1 MVQSSNCLAAQSVDI
16 PSLRKVARR
25 DFHSVIVRLMHTSQ
39 YGIKPRQLA
48 PCYRH
53 FSQSLALLTES
64 SQFAK
69 MAPDRLASSRT
80 SMTPYLN
87 NKPREIEAHVVDN
100 GSQLPKQSSITTR
113 ILFQIIAPHIEFRTL
128 TQLTNRLS
136 KIELDQRDRAGKEQS
151 LAKMLD
157 ILFEEDEKTKSDN
170 ITTIRYAP
178 SLKAHQ
184 WIQPTIHAYF
194 MGKKLDV
201 PKQDLADPPS
211 YRKDP
216 TYPPNR
222 NRQQQQKNLNTLIE
236 ARKVCLRH
244 PIEFENE
251 STRSSDYS
259 VSYNHERQSHAQLHL
274 EAEGMLEKL
283 ASHLPLSHFNN
294 LMEKINVFAMPDD
307 KVKQNDSNSW
317 CIDNDSNT
325 LPDYPTSHD
334 TGSNKDNT
342 RILCNALTNCSPSH
356 SHLVADAFADY
367 FGLDLPKLHST
378 KMEKKDA
385 GKAIDK
391 KAKPDIGTN
400 KEPVDALKY
409 QREIRMIEKKYEKK
423 RDKFVQDVMELQ
435 HIFASWGEHKN
446 AENNVADHAYQA
458 STIEAVLLEKDEDE
472 DDVSSDL
479 LVKEFKKAQEPYS
492 PQTRIEQK
500 EQLKGTLEELRKIGL
515 DKAKEGVEKKIG
527 KGIGRPQKGVDD
539 IVSIVHFCGTA
550 HSSHFAIASFRHPH
564 PIYGN

>member
-1 MVQSSNCLAAQSVDI
+1 
-16 PSLRKVARR
+16 
-25 DFHSVIVRLMHTSQ
+25 
-39 YGIKPRQLA
+39 
-48 PCYRH
+48 
-53 FSQSLALLTES
+53 
-64 SQFAK
+64 

-80 SMTPYLN
+80 SMTPYSN
-87 NKPREIEAHVVDN
+87 NKPSKIEAHFVDN

-151 LAKMLD
+151 LTKMLD
-157 ILFEEDEKTKSDN
+157 MLFDDDGKKNSDI
-170 ITTIRYAP
+170 ITTVRYAP

-201 PKQDLADPPS
+201 PKQDRADPPS
-211 YRKDP
+211 YQKDP
-216 TYPPNR
+216 TYPPNK

-236 ARKVCLRH
+236 ARKFCLRH
-244 PIEFENE
+244 PIKFENG

-259 VSYNHERQSHAQLHL
+259 VSYNHEHQSHAQLHL

-283 ASHLPLSHFNN
+283 TLHLPLSHFNN
-294 LMEKINVFAMPDD
+294 LMEKIRVFAMPDD
-307 KVKQNDSNSW
+307 KLKQNDSNSW
-317 CIDNDSNT
+317 YIDNDGDTLSDRHASND
-325 LPDYPTSHD
+325 PKAHD
-334 TGSNKDNT
+334 TSSNKDNT

-356 SHLVADAFADY
+356 SHLVANAFADY
-367 FGLDLPKLHST
+367 FGLDLPTLHST
-378 KMEKKDA
+378 KKEKKAAD
-385 GKAIDK
+385 KAIDK
-391 KAKPDIGTN
+391 DAKPDINTN

-435 HIFASWGEHKN
+435 HIFASWGQHKP
-446 AENNVADHAYQA
+446 AENSVEDHAYQA
-458 STIEAVLLEKDEDE
+458 STIETVSIEKDEDG

-515 DKAKEGVEKKIG
+515 DKANEGVDKKKG
-527 KGIGRPQKGVDD
+527 KGRGRPQKGVDD
-539 IVSIVHFCGTA
+539 IVSIVQFCGTA
-550 HSSHFAIASFRHPH
+550 YSSLSAFSFRQPH
-564 PIYGN
+564 PIYGNQNGGEE